1 MKSRPVV
8 TITRKWHN
16 PQIYTVVNDKSISL
30 EIDLDD
36 FVKALIVE
44 FGSPT
49 FILTKAQFEQKMT
62 SSVEAVITGV
72 KEESIKVVT

>member
-16 PQIYTVVNDKSISL
+16 PEIYTVVNDKSISL
-30 EIDLDD
+30 EMGLDD
-36 FVKALIVE
+36 FIKALLIE

-49 FILTKAQFEQKMT
+49 FVLTKTQFEQRINM
-62 SSVEAVITGV
+62 AVASIITGI